1 MNTGSNTIKYID
13 TVSMKW
19 THLNTS
25 LEMLWIRRH
34 LGDAKF
40 FAIVDYIQTQ
50 ANPSKH
56 LPKDIYCDVGV
67 FAEFKNPKQLMW
79 YNLTY

>member
-1 MNTGSNTIKYID
+1 
-13 TVSMKW
+13 
-19 THLNTS
+19 
-25 LEMLWIRRH
+25 MLWIRRQ

-50 ANPSKH
+50 ANPSKN